1 MSKRDDVIA
10 GLNYEKY
17 IEDFFIELGEEMA
30 TCNPNRKVTKKVGD
44 VYNIDNMIIECKF
57 QKKCDMKDFIRSAIR
72 EADRHKA
79 DLKKIRKE
87 KLQEDQDEKDSEELL
102 KNIKNRTPVTQDQE
116 NKDEN
121 IEEVEETDEDHI
133 MPVIFFKYRE
143 NKEIDPDPNTN
154 DLVIMLKEDWAELFK
169 EYKKKHN
176 KIHFGEFKPLEIKKD

>member
-1 MSKRDDVIA
+1 MSKRDDAIA

-57 QKKCDMKDFIRSAIR
+57 QEKCYIKDYINSAIE
-72 EADRHKA
+72 EAEKHQE
-79 DLKKIRKE
+79 DLRDIEKE
-87 KLQEDQDEKDSEELL
+87 KQTKRENEDFFKSLESGEKINTSGLKNQDEK
-102 KNIKNRTPVTQDQE
+102 
-116 NKDEN
+116 
-121 IEEVEETDEDHI
+121 IEQRI
-133 MPVIFFKYRE
+133 MPVVFFKYRE
-143 NKEIDPDPNTN
+143 NKEMQPDPNTK

-169 EYKKKHN
+169 EYNKKYN